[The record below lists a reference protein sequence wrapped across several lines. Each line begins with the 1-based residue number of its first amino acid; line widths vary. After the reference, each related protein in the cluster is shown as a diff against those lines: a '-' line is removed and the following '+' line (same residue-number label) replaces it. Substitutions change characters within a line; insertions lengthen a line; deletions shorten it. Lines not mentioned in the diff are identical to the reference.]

1 MFGRVKA
8 NDCLF
13 TTEKVTNY
21 NHVES
26 YDRNRKH
33 ESRYKK

>member
-1 MFGRVKA
+1 MFGRKKA

-13 TTEKVTNY
+13 TTEKIIKY

-26 YDRNRKH
+26 YGRNRNH
-33 ESRYKK
+33 ESRCKK